1 MIKVWKFL
9 KQTADYIRP
18 KAEKEIA
25 ILTDLKSKL
34 SARDNIKSSDLQPW
48 DIAYL
53 CGMHQ
58 SMKQQSDNGVKNNK
72 ALTEICNYFPLDACI
87 EGLKNISK
95 ELFDIELISE
105 EISPNESWIS
115 ILKKNSDNNL
125 SDKNG
130 VLKFRV
136 KGANGENLGLVY
148 MDLFQRRG
156 KFPGAA
162 HFTVRCGCKSKVG
175 SSNDEDYQEPI
186 VALVFNFSPT
196 SFQNNSSTSFL
207 AGSLLSMQEL
217 ETFYHEWG
225 HALHS
230 LLSRTTFQH
239 LSGTRGAVD
248 FVEVPSHLFE
258 YFARESSVV
267 ATWARHYNSGVSI
280 PSGLLEEALEMKS
293 SFQAIDLQT
302 QLLYSAADQFVFG
315 PQIGDISNLS
325 PEDIYQKAMIGV
337 RDVQKK
343 FTNLPLA
350 NNTDIIH
357 PAAMS
362 ALTHSHFINYGGG
375 YYSYLFAK
383 MYAAQIW
390 DKQFAFEPLSRKS
403 GLYLWNN
410 MLQFGAAKDKKIML
424 NDLAG
429 GPLDPSYFLK
439 SL

>member
-1 MIKVWKFL
+1 LIKVWKFL
-9 KQTADYIRP
+9 EQTADYIRP

-34 SARDNIKSSDLQPW
+34 STHDNMKSSDLQPW
-48 DIAYL
+48 DISYF

-58 SMKQQSDNGVKNNK
+58 QQNEVGTNK
-72 ALTEICNYFPLDACI
+72 ALIEICNYFSLDSCI
-87 EGLKNISK
+87 EGLKHISK
-95 ELFDIELISE
+95 ELFNIDLHSE
-105 EISPNESWIS
+105 EISPNESWMS
-115 ILKKNSDNNL
+115 ILKNISDSNL

-136 KGANGENLGLVY
+136 KGINGENLGLVY

-175 SSNDEDYQEPI
+175 SSNDNDYQEPI
-186 VALVFNFSPT
+186 VALVFNFSST
-196 SFQNNSSTSFL
+196 SFQKNSSSSFL

-258 YFARESSVV
+258 YFSRESSVV
-267 ATWARHYNSGVSI
+267 STWARHYNSGKSI
-280 PSGLLEEALEMKS
+280 PSGLLEEALDMKS
-293 SFQAIDLQT
+293 SFQAIDLQM
-302 QLLYSAADQFVFG
+302 QLLYSAADQFVFS

-325 PEDIYQKAMIGV
+325 PEDIYQKVIIGV

-343 FTNLPLA
+343 FTNFPLA
-350 NNTDIIH
+350 HSEDIIH
-357 PAAMS
+357 PAAIS

-390 DKQFAFEPLSRKS
+390 NKQFASDPLSRKS
-403 GLYLWNN
+403 GQYLWNN
-410 MLQFGAAKDKKIML
+410 MLQYGAAKDKKVML
-424 NDLAG
+424 TDLAG